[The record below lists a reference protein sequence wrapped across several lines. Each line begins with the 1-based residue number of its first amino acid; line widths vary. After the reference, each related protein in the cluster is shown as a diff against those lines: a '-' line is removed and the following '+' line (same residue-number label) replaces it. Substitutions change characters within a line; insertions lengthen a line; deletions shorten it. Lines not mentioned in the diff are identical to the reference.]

1 MLSDR
6 RDHRRWGHRR
16 SLRQPLDWSGDSL
29 VQASGDDC
37 WHRPHPAG
45 GGLRWWAILTLGR
58 YFTFDVAVRASQ
70 PVVQSGPY
78 RLIRHPAYSGTLLVL
93 LGIGLALANW
103 ASIAAIL
110 AGVLIGLRYRVRVEE
125 QALIDGLGQPY
136 VDYMRHTK
144 RFVPFIF

>member
-1 MLSDR
+1 
-6 RDHRRWGHRR
+6 
-16 SLRQPLDWSGDSL
+16 
-29 VQASGDDC
+29 VTI
-37 WHRPHPAG
+37 AG
-45 GGLRWWAILTLGR
+45 IVLILLGGALRWWAILTLGH
-58 YFTFDVAVRASQ
+58 YFTFDVAVRVSQ

-103 ASIAAIL
+103 ASIVAIL
-110 AGVLIGLRYRVRVEE
+110 TGVLIGLRYRVRVEE